1 MVVEGRKVSHDQ
13 ILEWCKLKQ
22 LEETG
27 SDQFEK
33 LTARLLKSGHLYRDD
48 TGEAILSKLGYHAK
62 TGTEP
67 GKIIAPWL
75 ELENEEV
82 HASGTSLA
90 FFRGGLVIESAPWGR
105 NYLVFDPAGGIVL
118 YQDIVDA
125 RDNRPRIGT
134 ESSKHSAYE
143 RGYSPRDRDY
153 RYTKR
158 FDSVHKARKACDQY
172 LINGQW
178 HSTLPISEVHYVGR
192 PWLEALMKSE
202 LKKEKIE
209 QVKT

>member
-1 MVVEGRKVSHDQ
+1 MSHGQ
-13 ILEWCKLKQ
+13 ILEWCRLRH
-22 LEETG
+22 LGGTS

-33 LTARLLKSGHLYRDD
+33 LTAQLLESGHLYRDD

-62 TGTEP
+62 VGTEP

-82 HASGTSLA
+82 HIGGNSLA

-134 ESSKHSAYE
+134 ESSKHPGDE
-143 RGYSPRDRDY
+143 RGYFPRDRDY

-158 FDSVHKARKACDQY
+158 FDSVHKARKACDYY

-178 HSTLPISEVHYVGR
+178 HSAIPITEAHYVGR
-192 PWLEALMKSE
+192 PWLKALMESKLE
-202 LKKEKIE
+202 KEKIE